1 MLSNSGLSSVMPFI
15 NTLGGLAIFL
25 IGLDHMSTYLK
36 RSAGETLKLIL
47 EKATANRF
55 VGVLVG
61 TFVTVLIQSSS
72 ATTSILVS
80 FVHSQL
86 LSFERSIAV
95 LMGANI
101 GTTITGQIV
110 AFKVSKWCYLIIF
123 AGFLYQT
130 IATKTKNKN
139 IGGIVLG
146 LGLLFLGLKTMSSA
160 MSVFRESQYFM
171 ELIQSLENVGWGIFI
186 GAVFTALIQSSS
198 ATVGIVIGMA
208 SQDIVSIEA
217 AMPVVLGANLGTCI
231 TAILAALKSNIS
243 GKRVAAAHVIFNLGG
258 ILVFAFW
265 IPQFIDLIKQISPNA
280 DVARL
285 VANGQSAFNILS
297 TIIWFP
303 FTGLLE
309 KLARQSVPGEE
320 HRDIEHYSLPSPKN
334 LSQSPTL
341 SLIQSKDSISHIK
354 DLMREMFWYARL
366 HLVSP
371 KEDISDED
379 FIHTRSEQKRIRLE
393 TLNFLS
399 KLVKLN
405 LDYKQTVKVLKQS
418 SLINELEHLAI
429 QVEVTFLEN
438 KRKIPYQ
445 DENYSKLDK
454 FYKKT
459 LKYFNDSCNA
469 ALKSNQANAEIA
481 KMRINEL
488 KRSEDLLRRDLIS
501 RIHKNEEIY
510 HPEDEELTLK
520 ILDLLKSINSSSLRI
535 CDSVSE
541 QFKDLKPMKL

>member
-1 MLSNSGLSSVMPFI
+1 MLNGSGISSLMPFI

-25 IGLDHMSTYLK
+25 IGLDYMSTYLK

-47 EKATANRF
+47 EKATANKF
-55 VGVLVG
+55 IGVLVG
-61 TFVTVLIQSSS
+61 TLVTVLIQSSS

-86 LSFERSIAV
+86 LSFERSVAV

-110 AFKVSKWCYLIIF
+110 AFNVSKWSYLLIF
-123 AGFLYQT
+123 VGFLLQT
-130 IATKTKNKN
+130 VATKAKNKN
-139 IGGIVLG
+139 IGGIILG
-146 LGLLFLGLKTMSSA
+146 LGLLFLGLKIMSNA
-160 MSVFRESQYFM
+160 MAVFRDSEYFM
-171 ELIQSLENVGWGIFI
+171 DLIRSLENVGWVIFV

-198 ATVGIVIGMA
+198 ATIGIVIGMA
-208 SQDIVSIEA
+208 TQDIISIEA

-231 TAILAALKSNIS
+231 TAIFAALKSNIS

-265 IPQFIDLIKQISPNA
+265 IPQFIELIRQISPNA

-297 TIIWFP
+297 TLVWFP

-309 KLARQSVPGEE
+309 KLARKCIPGESLN
-320 HRDIEHYSLPSPKN
+320 DIEHYSLPSPKN

-341 SLIQSKDSISHIK
+341 SLLQSKDSIMHIK
-354 DLMREMFWYARL
+354 DLIREMFWYARL

-371 KEDISDED
+371 DRDIRDEK
-379 FIHTRSEQKRIRLE
+379 FIHTRSEHKRIRLE
-393 TLNFLS
+393 SLDFLS
-399 KLVKLN
+399 KLAKLN

-429 QVEVTFLEN
+429 QVEATFLEN

-445 DENYSKLDK
+445 DETYSKLDRY
-454 FYKKT
+454 YKKT
-459 LKYFNDSCNA
+459 LKYFNDSCKA
-469 ALKSNQANAEIA
+469 ALNESELHAEVA
-481 KMRINEL
+481 KAKIFLLNKQEKYLRSSLIN
-488 KRSEDLLRRDLIS
+488 
-501 RIHKNEEIY
+501 RIHKNETIY

-520 ILDLLKSINSSSLRI
+520 ILDLLKSINASSLRI
-535 CDSVSE
+535 CESISE
-541 QFKDLKPMKL
+541 QFTG

>member
-1 MLSNSGLSSVMPFI
+1 MLSNSGISSVMPFI

-25 IGLDHMSTYLK
+25 IGLDYMSTYLK

-47 EKATANRF
+47 EKATANKF
-55 VGVLVG
+55 IGVLVG
-61 TFVTVLIQSSS
+61 TLVTVLIQSSS

-110 AFKVSKWCYLIIF
+110 AFKVSKWCYLLIF

-146 LGLLFLGLKTMSSA
+146 LGLLFLGLKTMSNA
-160 MSVFRESQYFM
+160 MSIFRESQYFM
-171 ELIQSLENVGWGIFI
+171 DLIQSLENVAWGILI

-198 ATVGIVIGMA
+198 ATIGIVIGMA
-208 SQDIVSIEA
+208 SQNIISIEA

-265 IPQFIDLIKQISPNA
+265 IPQFIELIKQISPNS

-303 FTGLLE
+303 FIGLLE
-309 KLARQSVPGEE
+309 KLARKSVPGEE
-320 HRDIEHYSLPSPKN
+320 YHDIEHYSLPSPKN

-354 DLMREMFWYARL
+354 DLMRKMFWYARL

-371 KEDISDED
+371 KEDVSDED

-399 KLVKLN
+399 KLAKLN

-429 QVEVTFLEN
+429 QVESTFLEN

-454 FYKKT
+454 YYKKT

-469 ALKSNQANAEIA
+469 ALKSDLANAEIA

-488 KRSEDLLRRDLIS
+488 KKAEDTLRSGLIN

-520 ILDLLKSINSSSLRI
+520 ILDLIKSINSSSLRI

-541 QFKDLKPMKL
+541 QFKDVKPIKL